1 MASGRWGPGESLPW
15 AQDTPRVLPTSSW
28 SCLDEWGCH
37 LVANLR
43 FLGCS
48 DAGEGL
54 RWSADAEFR
63 IPTAG
68 AL

>member
-1 MASGRWGPGESLPW
+1 MASGQWGPGESLPW

-37 LVANLR
+37 LVPNLR
-43 FLGCS
+43 FLRCC

-54 RWSADAEFR
+54 RWSADVEFR